1 MRSLTLAEA
10 RERATLLSVT
20 SYAVELDLDQGAE
33 VFGSLTTVRFTC
45 SSPGV
50 DSWVD
55 LKARSVETVRLNG
68 MDLDPATVVDG
79 RLPLRGLVGDNELVV
94 AATMAYSHDGQGLHR
109 ATDPADQRDY
119 VYGHL
124 FLDAAPSVY
133 ACFDQPDLKAPY
145 DVVVRAPLGWRVI
158 GNGAATE
165 TAPGTWQLETT
176 KPLAT
181 YFVTVCAGPYVSVH
195 DEHDGIPLAIHGRAS
210 LREPLERHAAE
221 IFDVTKRSFDYFHG
235 LFGIRYPFG
244 EYHQVF
250 VPEFNA
256 GAMENPGCVTFR
268 DQYLYRGSATRDEL
282 LTRANTISHEMS
294 HMWFGDLVTMKWWDD
309 LWLNESFAEYMSHRC
324 LVEATEYADAWVD
337 SSIVRKV
344 WGYGAERSPST
355 HPVAG
360 VEALDAQTA
369 LQNFDGIS
377 YAKGA
382 ATLRQLIAHVGDDQF
397 IAGVRAYLTD
407 KSFANGTLADF
418 LGAIE
423 TASGV
428 DLGAWSRSWLLT
440 ADRDTLRVSL
450 AERGDVVESASVERE
465 TPADRPADRPHTFD
479 VAGWTDGHEVAR
491 VTTTVTT
498 ATTPLEALEGAPA
511 PAVVVPNA
519 SDLTW
524 ARVVLSERTLAALP
538 SQLPLVPDPQARA
551 VVWSALIDGVHG
563 AAVSPEAFLDVVE
576 AAWPQETNSSI
587 LTRVSAYAEHRI
599 VPYFVPRERQA
610 EALVRLAASGQAL
623 LGSAPESSTESLAAA
638 RLVAGASDD
647 EALLRA
653 WADGDSLPAGL
664 QDDGD
669 FRWIVVRNLASRGLI
684 DVAGVESYRAK
695 DDTLQ
700 GGLNALMCRASL
712 PDPAAKDWAWE
723 QLTGRHGR
731 SNYEM
736 VHLAR
741 GFWNAPD
748 DRLVAPYVP
757 RYFTDVPAMSEWVG
771 EDALSR
777 VVLVAFPKVFTD
789 ETAASSA
796 STLAAR
802 RPHAS
807 GAALARRRGRGAPRG
822 PGVEGDLRCPRLTGR

>member
-10 RERATLLSVT
+10 RERAALLTIT
-20 SYAVELDLDQGAE
+20 SYAVELDLDQGVE
-33 VFGSLTTVRFTC
+33 VFGSVTTVRFTC
-45 SSPGV
+45 STPGA

-55 LKARSVETVRLNG
+55 LKARSIETLSLNG
-68 MDLDPATVVDG
+68 SDLDPATVVDG
-79 RLPLRGLVGDNELVV
+79 RLPLAGLAGDNVLVV

-145 DVVVRAPLGWRVI
+145 DIVVRAPLGWAVI

-165 TAPGTWQLETT
+165 TAPGTWRLATT

-195 DEHDGIPLAIHGRAS
+195 DEHDGIPLGIHARAS
-210 LREPLERHAAE
+210 LSEPLERHAAE

-282 LTRANTISHEMS
+282 LTRANTVSHEMS

-360 VEALDAQTA
+360 VEALDAQSA

-382 ATLRQLIAHVGDDQF
+382 AALRQLIAHVGDDHF
-397 IAGVRAYLTD
+397 MAGVRAYLTE
-407 KSFANGTLADF
+407 KSYANGTLADF

-423 TASGV
+423 TASGA
-428 DLGAWSRSWLLT
+428 DLDTWSRAWLLT
-440 ADRDTLRVSL
+440 AGRDTLRVGL
-450 AERGDVVESASVERE
+450 DERGGVVEAATVERE

-479 VAGWTDGHEVAR
+479 VAGWTDGREVSR
-491 VTTTVTT
+491 VTTTVT
-498 ATTPLEALEGAPA
+498 AAVTPLDALGGAPE
-511 PAVVVPNA
+511 PAVLVPNA

-538 SQLPLVPDPQARA
+538 SQLALVPDAQARA

-563 AAVSPEAFLDVVE
+563 AAVSPDTFLDVVE
-576 AAWPQETNSSI
+576 AAWPKESNSSI
-587 LTRVSAYAEHRI
+587 LTRVSSYSEHRI

-610 EALVRLAASGQAL
+610 EALSRLAASGQAL
-623 LGSAPESSTESLAAA
+623 LGSAPEASTESLAAA

-684 DVAGVESYRAK
+684 DVTGVEAYRAK

-712 PDPAAKDWAWE
+712 PDPAAKDWAWD

-748 DRLVAPYVP
+748 DRLVSALRAALLHRRARDVGVGRRGRAVARRARGVP
-757 RYFTDVPAMSEWVG
+757 QGVQRGDRGAEREHAG
-771 EDALSR
+771 
-777 VVLVAFPKVFTD
+777 
-789 ETAASSA
+789 
-796 STLAAR
+796 AR
-802 RPHAS
+802 RPHP
-807 GAALARRRGRGAPRG
+807 GRAAVARGRRRGAA
-822 PGVEGDLRCPRLTGR
+822 

>member
-10 RERATLLSVT
+10 RERSSLLTVT
-20 SYAVELDLDQGAE
+20 SYAVDLDLDQGAE
-33 VFGSLTTVRFTC
+33 VFGSRTSVRFTC
-45 SSPGV
+45 AHPGA

-55 LKARSVETVRLNG
+55 LKARSVETVSLNG
-68 MDLDPATVVDG
+68 RPLDPADVADG
-79 RLPLRGLVGDNELVV
+79 RLPLRDLAADNELVV

-109 ATDPADQRDY
+109 ATDPADDRDY

-145 DVVVRAPLGWRVI
+145 DVTVRAPLDWIVL
-158 GNGAATE
+158 GNGAATQSG
-165 TAPGTWQLETT
+165 AGTWHLETT

-181 YFVTVCAGPYVSVH
+181 YFMTVCAGPYVSVR
-195 DEHDGIPLAIHGRAS
+195 DEHDGVPLGVHARAS

-221 IFDVTKRSFDYFHG
+221 LFDVTKRSFDYFHD

-268 DQYLYRGSATRDEL
+268 DQYLYRGAATRDEL
-282 LTRANTISHEMS
+282 LTRANTVSHEMS
-294 HMWFGDLVTMKWWDD
+294 HMWFGDIVTMKWWDD

-324 LVEATEYADAWVD
+324 LVDATDFTDAWVD

-360 VEALDAQTA
+360 VEALDAQSA

-382 ATLRQLIAHVGDDQF
+382 ATLRQLIAYVGDDRF

-407 KSFANGTLADF
+407 KSYGNGTLADF
-418 LGAIE
+418 LAAIE
-423 TASGV
+423 TASGK
-428 DLGAWSRSWLLT
+428 DLTAWSRAWLLT
-440 ADRDTLRVSL
+440 ADRDTI
-450 AERGDVVESASVERE
+450 SVEVQEQGGVVGSAVVHRE
-465 TPADRPADRPHTFD
+465 SPADRAADRPHAFD
-479 VAGWTDGHEVAR
+479 VAGWTDGREVAR
-491 VTTTVTT
+491 VRTTVSADETVL
-498 ATTPLEALEGAPA
+498 AELEGGPVPA
-511 PAVVVPNA
+511 LLLPNA

-524 ARVVLSERTLAALP
+524 ARVRLDDATVAGLREQLS
-538 SQLPLVPDPQARA
+538 QVPDEQARA
-551 VVWSALIDGVHG
+551 VVWSALVDGVHG
-563 AAVSPEAFLDVVE
+563 ATVDPRDFLDVFD
-576 AAWPQETNSSI
+576 AAWPVETNSSI
-587 LTRVSAYAEHRI
+587 LTRVASYAEHRV
-599 VPYFVPRERQA
+599 VPFFVPRAEQA
-610 EALVRLAASGQAL
+610 DALARLNRAGTAL
-623 LGSAPESSTESLAAA
+623 LERATPGTTESLAAA
-638 RLVAGASDD
+638 RLVAGTSDD
-647 EALLRA
+647 EALLQA
-653 WADGDSLPAGL
+653 WADGQGLPAGL
-664 QDDGD
+664 EDDGD
-669 FRWIVVRNLASRGLI
+669 FRWIVVRNLASRGLVDAGDI
-684 DVAGVESYRAK
+684 DAFRAK

-712 PDPAAKDWAWE
+712 PDPEAKAWAWQ
-723 QLTGRHGR
+723 QLTGQEGR

-741 GFWNAPD
+741 GFWAAPD
-748 DRLVAPYVP
+748 DALVADYVP
-757 RYFTDVPAMSEWVG
+757 RYFTDVPAMSGWVG

-777 VVLVAFPKVFTD
+777 VVLVAYPRVFTE
-789 ETAASSA
+789 ETARLSADTIARDDLTPAVHRSLVDADAELREALASR
-796 STLAAR
+796 AAF
-802 RPHAS
+802 
-807 GAALARRRGRGAPRG
+807 GAA
-822 PGVEGDLRCPRLTGR
+822 V

>member
-1 MRSLTLAEA
+1 M
-10 RERATLLSVT
+10 
-20 SYAVELDLDQGAE
+20 
-33 VFGSLTTVRFTC
+33 
-45 SSPGV
+45 
-50 DSWVD
+50 
-55 LKARSVETVRLNG
+55 
-68 MDLDPATVVDG
+68 
-79 RLPLRGLVGDNELVV
+79 
-94 AATMAYSHDGQGLHR
+94 
-109 ATDPADQRDY
+109 
-119 VYGHL
+119 
-124 FLDAAPSVY
+124 
-133 ACFDQPDLKAPY
+133 
-145 DVVVRAPLGWRVI
+145 
-158 GNGAATE
+158 
-165 TAPGTWQLETT
+165 
-176 KPLAT
+176 
-181 YFVTVCAGPYVSVH
+181 
-195 DEHDGIPLAIHGRAS
+195 
-210 LREPLERHAAE
+210 
-221 IFDVTKRSFDYFHG
+221 
-235 LFGIRYPFG
+235 
-244 EYHQVF
+244 
-250 VPEFNA
+250 
-256 GAMENPGCVTFR
+256 
-268 DQYLYRGSATRDEL
+268 
-282 LTRANTISHEMS
+282 
-294 HMWFGDLVTMKWWDD
+294 
-309 LWLNESFAEYMSHRC
+309 
-324 LVEATEYADAWVD
+324 
-337 SSIVRKV
+337 RKV

-360 VEALDAQTA
+360 VEALDAQSA

-382 ATLRQLIAHVGDDQF
+382 AALRQLIAHVGDDQF

-407 KSFANGTLADF
+407 KSYANGTLADF

-423 TASGV
+423 TASGA
-428 DLGAWSRSWLLT
+428 DLDAWSRSWLLT
-440 ADRDTLRVSL
+440 ADRDTLWVSL
-450 AERGDVVESASVERE
+450 AERGHVVESASVERE
-465 TPADRPADRPHTFD
+465 TPAGRPADRPHTFD
-479 VAGWTDGHEVAR
+479 VAGWTDGQEVAR
-491 VTTTVTT
+491 VTTTVTA
-498 ATTPLEALEGAPA
+498 ATTPLEALEGAPV

-538 SQLPLVPDPQARA
+538 SQLALVPDPQARA

-563 AAVSPEAFLDVVE
+563 AAVSPDTFLDVVE
-576 AAWPQETNSSI
+576 AAWPKETNSSI

-610 EALVRLAASGQAL
+610 DALARLAASGQAL
-623 LGSAPESSTESLAAA
+623 LGSAPEASTESLAAA

-653 WADGDSLPAGL
+653 WADGASLPAGL

-748 DRLVAPYVP
+748 DRLVAAYVP
-757 RYFTDVPAMSEWVG
+757 RYFSDVPAMSEWVG

-789 ETAASSA
+789 ETAALSA
-796 STLAAR
+796 SALGRDDLTPAVR
-802 RPHAS
+802 RSLVDAD
-807 GAALARRRGRGAPRG
+807 AELREALASRATFGAPRADG
-822 PGVEGDLRCPRLTGR
+822 PVTACW

>member
-10 RERATLLSVT
+10 RERSSLITVT

-33 VFGSLTTVRFTC
+33 VFGSRTSVRFTC
-45 SSPGV
+45 ATPGA
-50 DSWVD
+50 DSWID
-55 LKARSVETVRLNG
+55 LKARTVETLSLNG
-68 MDLDPATVVDG
+68 EPLDPAGVVDG
-79 RLPLRGLVGDNELVV
+79 RLPLPGLAADNELVV

-109 ATDPADQRDY
+109 ATDPADDLDY

-145 DVVVRAPLGWRVI
+145 DVTVHAPLDWTVI
-158 GNGAATE
+158 GNGAASQ
-165 TAPGTWQLETT
+165 AGAGTWTLATT

-181 YFVTVCAGPYVSVH
+181 YFMTVCAGPYVSVH
-195 DEHDGIPLAIHGRAS
+195 DEHDGIPLGLHARAS

-221 IFDVTKRSFDYFHG
+221 LFDVTKRSFDYFHG

-268 DQYLYRGSATRDEL
+268 DQYLYRGAATRDEL
-282 LTRANTISHEMS
+282 LSRANTVSHEMS
-294 HMWFGDLVTMKWWDD
+294 HMWFGDIVTMKWWDD

-324 LVEATEYADAWVD
+324 LVDATEYTDAWVD

-360 VEALDAQTA
+360 VEALDAQSA

-382 ATLRQLIAHVGDDQF
+382 ATLRQLIAYVGDDQF

-407 KSFANGTLADF
+407 KSYGNGTLADF
-418 LGAIE
+418 LAAIE
-423 TASGV
+423 TASGK
-428 DLGAWSRSWLLT
+428 DLEAWSRAWLLT
-440 ADRDTLRVSL
+440 ADRDTISVDIEEQ
-450 AERGDVVESASVERE
+450 AGVVESAVVRRE
-465 TPADRPADRPHTFD
+465 APADRPADRPHAFD
-479 VAGWTDGHEVAR
+479 VAGWTDGRELGRVR
-491 VTTTVTT
+491 VTVTGPETTL
-498 ATTPLEALEGAPA
+498 AELEGTPE

-524 ARVVLSERTLAALP
+524 ARVRLSDATVAALP
-538 SQLPLVPDPQARA
+538 SQLGQIPDEQARA
-551 VVWSALIDGVHG
+551 VVWSSLIDGVHG
-563 AAVSPEAFLDVVE
+563 ATVSPEAFLDVFDAV
-576 AAWPQETNSSI
+576 WPLETNSSI
-587 LTRVSAYAEHRI
+587 LTRVAGYAEHRI
-599 VPYFVPRERQA
+599 VPYFVPRASQEAAMARLNRAGVGLLERA
-610 EALVRLAASGQAL
+610 TAGT
-623 LGSAPESSTESLAAA
+623 TESLAAA
-638 RLVAGASDD
+638 RLVAGTSDD

-653 WADGDSLPAGL
+653 WADGQGLPAGL
-664 QDDGD
+664 EDDGD
-669 FRWIVVRNLASRGLI
+669 FRWIVVRNLAARGLI
-684 DVAGVESYRAK
+684 GVAEVEGFRGK

-712 PDPAAKDWAWE
+712 PDAEAKAWAWE
-723 QLTGRHGR
+723 QLTGRQGR

-741 GFWNAPD
+741 GFWVAPD
-748 DRLVAPYVP
+748 DALVADYVP
-757 RYFTDVPAMSEWVG
+757 RYFTDVPAMSAWVG

-777 VVLVAFPKVFTD
+777 VVLVAFPRVFDD
-789 ETAASSA
+789 ETARLSAEAISRDDLTPAVHRSLVDADAELREALASRA
-796 STLAAR
+796 TF
-802 RPHAS
+802 
-807 GAALARRRGRGAPRG
+807 GAA
-822 PGVEGDLRCPRLTGR
+822 V

>member
-10 RERATLLSVT
+10 RERASLITVEGYEL
-20 SYAVELDLDQGAE
+20 ELDLDQGAV

-45 SSPGV
+45 SSPGGQT
-50 DSWVD
+50 WVD
-55 LKARSVETVRLNG
+55 LRASSVETVSLNG
-68 MDLDPATVVDG
+68 VDLDPDAVEDG
-79 RLPLRGLVGDNELVV
+79 RLALTGLEADNVLVV

-109 ATDPADQRDY
+109 ATDPADHLDY

-124 FLDAAPSVY
+124 FLDAAPTVY

-145 DVVVRAPLGWRVI
+145 DIVVRAPLDWTVI
-158 GNGAATE
+158 GNGAATR
-165 TAPGTWQLETT
+165 TGPGTWHLATT

-181 YFVTVCAGPYVSVH
+181 YFVTVCAGPWVSVR
-195 DEHDGIPLAIHGRAS
+195 DEHDGIPLGLHARAS

-221 IFDVTKRSFDYFHG
+221 ILDVTKRSFDYFHD

-244 EYHQVF
+244 DYHQVF

-282 LTRANTISHEMS
+282 LTRANTVSHEMS
-294 HMWFGDLVTMKWWDD
+294 HMWFGDLVTMQWWDD

-324 LVEATEYADAWVD
+324 LVEATDFTDAWVD

-360 VEALDAQTA
+360 VEALDAQSA

-382 ATLRQLIAHVGDDQF
+382 AALRQLIAHVGDEQF
-397 IAGVRAYLTD
+397 IAGVRSYLTD
-407 KSFANGTLADF
+407 ASYANGTLADF

-423 TASGV
+423 RASGV
-428 DLGAWSRSWLLT
+428 DLAAWSRAWLLT
-440 ADRDTLRVSL
+440 AGRDTL
-450 AERGDVVESASVERE
+450 SVELDEQEGVVASATVSRQ

-479 VAGWTDGHEVAR
+479 VAGWTDGRELAR
-491 VTTTVTT
+491 ATVTAT
-498 ATTPLEALEGAPA
+498 AESTQLDALEGTPEPA
-511 PAVVVPNA
+511 IVVPNA
-519 SDLTW
+519 GDLTW
-524 ARVVLSERTLAALP
+524 ARVRLSDSTLAVLP
-538 SQLPLVPDPQARA
+538 QQLPLVPDAQARA

-563 AAVSPEAFLDVVE
+563 ATVSPETFLDVVE
-576 AAWPQETNSSI
+576 AAWPAETNSSI
-587 LTRVSAYAEHRI
+587 LTRVSAYAEHRV
-599 VPYFVPRERQA
+599 VPYFVAHDRQ
-610 EALVRLAASGQAL
+610 EAALARLAESGRAL
-623 LGSAPESSTESLAAA
+623 LATAPEASTESLAAA

-653 WADGDSLPAGL
+653 WADGNALPPGL

-684 DVAGVESYRAK
+684 DVDGVEAYHAK

-712 PDPAAKDWAWE
+712 PEPEAKAWAWE
-723 QLTGRHGR
+723 ELTGRHGR

-741 GFWNAPD
+741 GFWSAPD
-748 DRLVAPYVP
+748 PELVAGYVP

-777 VVLVAFPKVFTD
+777 VVLVGFPKVFTD
-789 ETAASSA
+789 ATAEASEQ
-796 STLAAR
+796 TLR
-802 RPHAS
+802 RDDLTPAVRRS
-807 GAALARRRGRGAPRG
+807 LVDADAELREALASRATFGANA
-822 PGVEGDLRCPRLTGR
+822 

>member
-10 RERATLLSVT
+10 RERAALLTVT

-33 VFGSLTTVRFTC
+33 VFGSLTTVRFAC
-45 SSPGV
+45 SAPGA
-50 DSWVD
+50 DTWVD
-55 LKARSVETVRLNG
+55 LKARSVETVSLNG
-68 MDLDPATVVDG
+68 ADLDPTAVVDG
-79 RLPLRGLVGDNELVV
+79 RLPLAGLAAENELVV

-145 DVVVRAPLGWRVI
+145 DVVVRAPLEWTVI
-158 GNGAATE
+158 GNGAATRTE
-165 TAPGTWQLETT
+165 AGTWHLATT

-195 DEHDGIPLAIHGRAS
+195 DEHDGIPLGLHARAS

-282 LTRANTISHEMS
+282 LTRANTVSHEMS

-360 VEALDAQTA
+360 VEALDAQSA

-382 ATLRQLIAHVGDDQF
+382 AALRQLIAHVGDDQF

-407 KSFANGTLADF
+407 KSYANGTLADF

-423 TASGV
+423 AASGT
-428 DLGAWSRSWLLT
+428 DLGAWSRAWLLT
-440 ADRDTLRVSL
+440 ADRDTLSVRLEEQNGVI
-450 AERGDVVESASVERE
+450 DSAVAVRE

-479 VAGWTDGHEVAR
+479 VAGWTDGVEVAR
-491 VTTTVTT
+491 VTTTVTASET
-498 ATTPLEALEGAPA
+498 ALDGLQGVPQ

-524 ARVVLSERTLAALP
+524 ARVQLSDSTLAALP
-538 SQLPLVPDPQARA
+538 GQLPLVPDQQARA

-563 AAVSPEAFLDVVE
+563 ATVSPDAFLDVVE
-576 AAWPQETNSSI
+576 AAWPKETNSSI
-587 LTRVSAYAEHRI
+587 LTRVSAYSEHRI
-599 VPYFVPRERQA
+599 VPYFVPRASQA
-610 EALVRLAASGQAL
+610 DSLARLAASGRAL
-623 LGSAPESSTESLAAA
+623 LGTAPAGSTESLAAA

-653 WADGDSLPAGL
+653 WADGDSLPDGL

-669 FRWIVVRNLASRGLI
+669 FRWIVVRNLAARGLV

-712 PDPAAKDWAWE
+712 PDPEAKDWAWQ

-741 GFWNAPD
+741 GFWSAPD
-748 DRLVAPYVP
+748 DALVADYVP
-757 RYFTDVPAMSEWVG
+757 RYFTDVPAMAEWVG

-789 ETAASSA
+789 KTADLSARTLERDDLTPAVRRSLVDADAELREALASRA
-796 STLAAR
+796 TF
-802 RPHAS
+802 
-807 GAALARRRGRGAPRG
+807 GAA
-822 PGVEGDLRCPRLTGR
+822 V